1 MLHPIAGAPNIYTAR
16 LDYAQH
22 VFSNTIPR
30 HS

>member
-1 MLHPIAGAPNIYTAR
+1 VLYLLLEQIYTAR